1 MIFTFLIVLIV
12 ALVLANVFVS
22 FSDKKGYYIEQN
34 KNWEK
39 AIEPEIVMP
48 IVKETKEE
56 DFLDKGKIIANEQK
70 IKVLNQRLGNLEKV
84 VFAVA
89 ERGIESGKQEEID
102 VEKMDFR
109 LKVLEQEIETIK
121 NPKKENGKTF
131 YGQKNDPMEEKI
143 KSLAFNSG
151 KK

>member
-1 MIFTFLIVLIV
+1 MIFTFLIVLII
-12 ALVLANVFVS
+12 ALVMANVFVS
-22 FSDKKGYYIEQN
+22 FSDRKGYYSEQN
-34 KNWEK
+34 KSWEK
-39 AIEPEIVMP
+39 AIEPEIIMP
-48 IVKETKEE
+48 VVKETKEE
-56 DFLDKGKIIANEQK
+56 DFLNKGKIIANEQK

-109 LKVLEQEIETIK
+109 LKVLEQEIETLK

-143 KSLAFNSG
+143 KSLVFNSR